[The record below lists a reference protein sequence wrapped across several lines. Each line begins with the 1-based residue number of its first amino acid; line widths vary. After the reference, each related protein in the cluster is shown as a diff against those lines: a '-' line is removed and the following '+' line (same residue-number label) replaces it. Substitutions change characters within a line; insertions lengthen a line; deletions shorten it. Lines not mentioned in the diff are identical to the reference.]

1 MPLNRRR
8 YCLGMAAG
16 LCGTAQGQ
24 AAAVQ
29 IAVDSQN
36 PPFMYQAKGE
46 GVPRGVYPVL
56 LRAVFKQLGEPLQLL
71 PMPWARALGG
81 LDRAEHGV
89 GGLYANR
96 ERLAKFD
103 YGQPI
108 LTETV
113 RVYAQRGRLK
123 QFNGLDDLRGL
134 RVGVLRG
141 WSYGDEFDAARKA
154 GQLKVE
160 DVTDDRANFGKL
172 ERDFL
177 DVVLSVEQTG
187 EQVMASGEFPSVR
200 VMPNPLTEN
209 PAYVAFHKS
218 RQQQGLLARIDEVV
232 AQLRRS
238 GEHARLVAQG
248 LKD

>member
-1 MPLNRRR
+1 MPLTRRHC
-8 YCLGMAAG
+8 CLGMAAS
-16 LCGTAQGQ
+16 LSGTARGQ
-24 AAAVQ
+24 TPVQ

-56 LRAVFKQLGEPLQLL
+56 LRAIFKQLGEPLQLL
-71 PMPWARALGG
+71 PMPWARVLAG
-81 LDRAEHGV
+81 LDRAKHGV

-113 RVYAQRGRLK
+113 RIYAQRGRLK

-187 EQVMASGEFPSVR
+187 EQVMASGDFPSVR
-200 VMPNPLTEN
+200 VLPNPLTEN

>member
-71 PMPWARALGG
+71 PMPWARALNG

-113 RVYAQRGRLK
+113 RVYAQRGRLR

-141 WSYGDEFDAARKA
+141 WSYGDEFDAARNA
-154 GQLKVE
+154 GLLKVE

-200 VMPNPLTEN
+200 AMPNPLTEN